1 MTLQQLKYAVTVA
14 ECGTISAAAEK
25 LFISQPS
32 LTTAIRELESE
43 MGVTIFSRTNRG
55 VIVSREG
62 EEFLGYA
69 RQILSQAQLL
79 QERFSGREQGEK
91 RFAVSSQHFN
101 FTVLAFSRLVQNFRG
116 PRYSFHFRETTTYEV
131 LEDVSQLRSEVGILA
146 LNEDNERF
154 LRRMF
159 GKLGLEFTELKRV
172 QAELFVSAEHPL
184 AGRRFVTVED
194 VSPYPCITFEQG
206 EHNGQFFFEGLSAV
220 AAQSHKTICVRER
233 ATEYQLLPGC
243 GSIRHVPGGVC
254 EPAFGAKAVPHHWI
268 YPAPGC
274 DSLPHDLGVHTGP
287 AGGSADIVYS
297 YTQLSFSVF
306 YKYQIYPYTEY
317 NKAKQNKMLKGDLKS

>member
-79 QERFSGREQGEK
+79 QERFSGRELGEK

-233 ATEYQLLPGC
+233 ATEYQLLRALNGFSPD
-243 GSIRHVPGGVC
+243 VGVSAMYR
-254 EPAFGAKAVPHHWI
+254 EEFV
-268 YPAPGC
+268 
-274 DSLPHDLGVHTGP
+274 SLPLEPKQFHTIGYILRRDVTP
-287 AGGSADIVYS
+287 SPM
-297 YTQLSFSVF
+297 TL
-306 YKYQIYPYTEY
+306 EY
-317 NKAKQNKMLKGDLKS
+317 IQALREAASI

>member
-101 FTVLAFSRLVQNFRG
+101 FTVLAFSRLVQSFRG

-233 ATEYQLLPGC
+233 ATEYQLLRALNGFSPD
-243 GSIRHVPGGVC
+243 VGVSAMYR
-254 EPAFGAKAVPHHWI
+254 EEFV
-268 YPAPGC
+268 
-274 DSLPHDLGVHTGP
+274 SLPLEPKQFHTIGYILRRDVTP
-287 AGGSADIVYS
+287 SPM
-297 YTQLSFSVF
+297 TL
-306 YKYQIYPYTEY
+306 EY
-317 NKAKQNKMLKGDLKS
+317 IQALREAASI

>member
-32 LTTAIRELESE
+32 LTTAVRELESE

-206 EHNGQFFFEGLSAV
+206 ENNGQFFFEGLSAV

-233 ATEYQLLPGC
+233 ATEYQLLRALNGFSPD
-243 GSIRHVPGGVC
+243 VGVSAMYR
-254 EPAFGAKAVPHHWI
+254 EEFV
-268 YPAPGC
+268 
-274 DSLPHDLGVHTGP
+274 SLPLEPKQFHTIGYILRRDVTP
-287 AGGSADIVYS
+287 SPM
-297 YTQLSFSVF
+297 TL
-306 YKYQIYPYTEY
+306 EY
-317 NKAKQNKMLKGDLKS
+317 IQALREAASI

>member
-32 LTTAIRELESE
+32 LTAAIRELESE

-116 PRYSFHFRETTTYEV
+116 SRYSFHFRETTTYEV

-233 ATEYQLLPGC
+233 ATEYQLLRALNGFSPD
-243 GSIRHVPGGVC
+243 VGVSAMYR
-254 EPAFGAKAVPHHWI
+254 EEFV
-268 YPAPGC
+268 
-274 DSLPHDLGVHTGP
+274 SLPLEPKQFHTIGYILRRDVTP
-287 AGGSADIVYS
+287 SPM
-297 YTQLSFSVF
+297 TL
-306 YKYQIYPYTEY
+306 EY
-317 NKAKQNKMLKGDLKS
+317 IQALREAALI

>member
-32 LTTAIRELESE
+32 LTAAIRELESE
-43 MGVTIFSRTNRG
+43 MGVTIFFRTNRG

-233 ATEYQLLPGC
+233 ATEYQLLRALNGFSPD
-243 GSIRHVPGGVC
+243 VGVSAMYR
-254 EPAFGAKAVPHHWI
+254 EEFV
-268 YPAPGC
+268 
-274 DSLPHDLGVHTGP
+274 SLPLEPKQFHTIGYILRRDVTP
-287 AGGSADIVYS
+287 SPM
-297 YTQLSFSVF
+297 TL
-306 YKYQIYPYTEY
+306 EY
-317 NKAKQNKMLKGDLKS
+317 IQALREAASI

>member
-32 LTTAIRELESE
+32 LTAAIRELESE

-55 VIVSREG
+55 AIVSREG

-233 ATEYQLLPGC
+233 ATEYQLLRALNGFSPD
-243 GSIRHVPGGVC
+243 VGVSAMYR
-254 EPAFGAKAVPHHWI
+254 EEFV
-268 YPAPGC
+268 
-274 DSLPHDLGVHTGP
+274 SLPLEPKQFHTIGYILRRDVTP
-287 AGGSADIVYS
+287 SPM
-297 YTQLSFSVF
+297 TL
-306 YKYQIYPYTEY
+306 EY
-317 NKAKQNKMLKGDLKS
+317 IQALREAALI

>member
-194 VSPYPCITFEQG
+194 VRPYPCITFEQG

-233 ATEYQLLPGC
+233 ATEYQLLRALNGFSPD
-243 GSIRHVPGGVC
+243 VGV
-254 EPAFGAKAVPHHWI
+254 
-268 YPAPGC
+268 
-274 DSLPHDLGVHTGP
+274 
-287 AGGSADIVYS
+287 SA
-297 YTQLSFSVF
+297 
-306 YKYQIYPYTEY
+306 
-317 NKAKQNKMLKGDLKS
+317 M

>member
-233 ATEYQLLPGC
+233 ATEYQLLRALDGFSPD
-243 GSIRHVPGGVC
+243 VGVSAMYR
-254 EPAFGAKAVPHHWI
+254 EEFV
-268 YPAPGC
+268 
-274 DSLPHDLGVHTGP
+274 SLPLEPKQFHTIGYILRRDVTP
-287 AGGSADIVYS
+287 SPM
-297 YTQLSFSVF
+297 TL
-306 YKYQIYPYTEY
+306 EY
-317 NKAKQNKMLKGDLKS
+317 IQALREAALI

>member
-69 RQILSQAQLL
+69 RQILAQAQLL

-159 GKLGLEFTELKRV
+159 GKLSLGFTELKRV

-233 ATEYQLLPGC
+233 ATEYQLLRALNGFSPD
-243 GSIRHVPGGVC
+243 VGVSAMYR
-254 EPAFGAKAVPHHWI
+254 EEFV
-268 YPAPGC
+268 
-274 DSLPHDLGVHTGP
+274 SLPLEPKQFHTIGYILRRDVTP
-287 AGGSADIVYS
+287 SPM
-297 YTQLSFSVF
+297 TL
-306 YKYQIYPYTEY
+306 EY
-317 NKAKQNKMLKGDLKS
+317 IQALREAASI

>member
-32 LTTAIRELESE
+32 LTTAIRELESK

-79 QERFSGREQGEK
+79 QERFSGQEQGEK

-233 ATEYQLLPGC
+233 ATEYQLLRALNGFSPD
-243 GSIRHVPGGVC
+243 VGVSAMYR
-254 EPAFGAKAVPHHWI
+254 EEFV
-268 YPAPGC
+268 
-274 DSLPHDLGVHTGP
+274 SLPLEPKQFHTIGYILRRDVTP
-287 AGGSADIVYS
+287 SPM
-297 YTQLSFSVF
+297 TL
-306 YKYQIYPYTEY
+306 EY
-317 NKAKQNKMLKGDLKS
+317 IQALREAASI

>member
-32 LTTAIRELESE
+32 LTTAIREMESE

-233 ATEYQLLPGC
+233 ATEYQLLRALNGFSPD
-243 GSIRHVPGGVC
+243 VGVSAMYR
-254 EPAFGAKAVPHHWI
+254 EEFV
-268 YPAPGC
+268 
-274 DSLPHDLGVHTGP
+274 SLPLEPKQFHTIGYILRRDVTP
-287 AGGSADIVYS
+287 SPM
-297 YTQLSFSVF
+297 TL
-306 YKYQIYPYTEY
+306 EY
-317 NKAKQNKMLKGDLKS
+317 IQALREAASI

>member
-233 ATEYQLLPGC
+233 ATEYQLLRALNGF
-243 GSIRHVPGGVC
+243 SQDVGVSAMYR
-254 EPAFGAKAVPHHWI
+254 EEFV
-268 YPAPGC
+268 
-274 DSLPHDLGVHTGP
+274 SLPLEPKQFHTIGYILRRDVTP
-287 AGGSADIVYS
+287 SPM
-297 YTQLSFSVF
+297 TL
-306 YKYQIYPYTEY
+306 EY
-317 NKAKQNKMLKGDLKS
+317 IQALREAASI

>member
-32 LTTAIRELESE
+32 LTNAIRELESE

-194 VSPYPCITFEQG
+194 VRPYPCITFEQG

-233 ATEYQLLPGC
+233 ATEYQLLRALNGFSPD
-243 GSIRHVPGGVC
+243 VGVSAMYR
-254 EPAFGAKAVPHHWI
+254 EEFV
-268 YPAPGC
+268 
-274 DSLPHDLGVHTGP
+274 SLPLEPKQFHTIGYILRRDVTP
-287 AGGSADIVYS
+287 SPM
-297 YTQLSFSVF
+297 TL
-306 YKYQIYPYTEY
+306 EY
-317 NKAKQNKMLKGDLKS
+317 IQALREAALI

>member
-32 LTTAIRELESE
+32 LTAAIRELESE

-233 ATEYQLLPGC
+233 ATEYQLLRALNGFSPD
-243 GSIRHVPGGVC
+243 VGVSAMYR
-254 EPAFGAKAVPHHWI
+254 EEFV
-268 YPAPGC
+268 
-274 DSLPHDLGVHTGP
+274 SLPLGPKQFHTIGYILRRDVTP
-287 AGGSADIVYS
+287 SPM
-297 YTQLSFSVF
+297 TL
-306 YKYQIYPYTEY
+306 EY
-317 NKAKQNKMLKGDLKS
+317 IQALREAALI

>member
-233 ATEYQLLPGC
+233 ATEYQLLRALNGFSPD
-243 GSIRHVPGGVC
+243 VGVSAMYR
-254 EPAFGAKAVPHHWI
+254 EEFV
-268 YPAPGC
+268 
-274 DSLPHDLGVHTGP
+274 SLPLEPKQFHTIGYILRRDVTPSPMTLEYIQALGE
-287 AGGSADIVYS
+287 AASI
-297 YTQLSFSVF
+297 
-306 YKYQIYPYTEY
+306 
-317 NKAKQNKMLKGDLKS
+317 

>member
-32 LTTAIRELESE
+32 LTTAIRELETE

-101 FTVLAFSRLVQNFRG
+101 FTVQAFSRLVQNFRG

-233 ATEYQLLPGC
+233 ATEYQLLRALNGFSPD
-243 GSIRHVPGGVC
+243 VGVSAMYR
-254 EPAFGAKAVPHHWI
+254 EEFV
-268 YPAPGC
+268 
-274 DSLPHDLGVHTGP
+274 SLPLEPKQFHTIGYILRRDVTP
-287 AGGSADIVYS
+287 SPM
-297 YTQLSFSVF
+297 TL
-306 YKYQIYPYTEY
+306 EY
-317 NKAKQNKMLKGDLKS
+317 IQALREAASI

>member
-159 GKLGLEFTELKRV
+159 DKLGLEFTELKRV

-233 ATEYQLLPGC
+233 ATEYQLLRALNGFSPD
-243 GSIRHVPGGVC
+243 VGVSAMYR
-254 EPAFGAKAVPHHWI
+254 EEFV
-268 YPAPGC
+268 
-274 DSLPHDLGVHTGP
+274 SLPLEPKQFHTIGYILRRDVTP
-287 AGGSADIVYS
+287 SPM
-297 YTQLSFSVF
+297 TL
-306 YKYQIYPYTEY
+306 EY
-317 NKAKQNKMLKGDLKS
+317 IQALREAALV

>member
-32 LTTAIRELESE
+32 LTTAVRELESE

-194 VSPYPCITFEQG
+194 VSHYPCITFEQG

-233 ATEYQLLPGC
+233 ATEYQLLRALKGFSPD
-243 GSIRHVPGGVC
+243 VGVSAMYR
-254 EPAFGAKAVPHHWI
+254 EEFV
-268 YPAPGC
+268 
-274 DSLPHDLGVHTGP
+274 SLPLEPKQFHTIGYILRRDVTP
-287 AGGSADIVYS
+287 SPM
-297 YTQLSFSVF
+297 TL
-306 YKYQIYPYTEY
+306 EY
-317 NKAKQNKMLKGDLKS
+317 IQALREAASI

>member
-32 LTTAIRELESE
+32 LTTAIRELEAE

-69 RQILSQAQLL
+69 RQILSQAQLM
-79 QERFSGREQGEK
+79 QERFGGREQGEK

-146 LNEDNERF
+146 LNEDSERF

-184 AGRRFVTVED
+184 AGRRSVTVED
-194 VSPYPCITFEQG
+194 VLPYPCITFEQG

-220 AAQSHKTICVRER
+220 AAQSPKTICVRER
-233 ATEYQLLPGC
+233 ATEYQLLRALNGFSPD
-243 GSIRHVPGGVC
+243 VGVSAMYR
-254 EPAFGAKAVPHHWI
+254 EEFV
-268 YPAPGC
+268 
-274 DSLPHDLGVHTGP
+274 SLPLEPKQFHTIGYILRRDMTP
-287 AGGSADIVYS
+287 SPMTLEYIQALREAA
-297 YTQLSFSVF
+297 SV
-306 YKYQIYPYTEY
+306 
-317 NKAKQNKMLKGDLKS
+317 

>member
-69 RQILSQAQLL
+69 RQILSQTQLL

-233 ATEYQLLPGC
+233 ATEYQLLRALNGFSPD
-243 GSIRHVPGGVC
+243 VGVSAMYR
-254 EPAFGAKAVPHHWI
+254 EEFV
-268 YPAPGC
+268 
-274 DSLPHDLGVHTGP
+274 SLPLEPKQFHTIGY
-287 AGGSADIVYS
+287 I
-297 YTQLSFSVF
+297 LRR
-306 YKYQIYPYTEY
+306 
-317 NKAKQNKMLKGDLKS
+317 M

>member
-233 ATEYQLLPGC
+233 ATEYQLLRALNGFSPD
-243 GSIRHVPGGVC
+243 VGVSAMYR
-254 EPAFGAKAVPHHWI
+254 EEFV
-268 YPAPGC
+268 
-274 DSLPHDLGVHTGP
+274 SLPLEPKQFHTIGYILRRDVTP
-287 AGGSADIVYS
+287 SPM
-297 YTQLSFSVF
+297 TL
-306 YKYQIYPYTEY
+306 EY
-317 NKAKQNKMLKGDLKS
+317 IQALREAVLI

>member
-32 LTTAIRELESE
+32 LTAAIRELESE

-194 VSPYPCITFEQG
+194 VRPYPCITFEQG

-233 ATEYQLLPGC
+233 ATEYQLLRALNGFSPD
-243 GSIRHVPGGVC
+243 VGVSAMYR
-254 EPAFGAKAVPHHWI
+254 EEFV
-268 YPAPGC
+268 
-274 DSLPHDLGVHTGP
+274 SLPLEPKQFHTIGYILRRDVTP
-287 AGGSADIVYS
+287 SPM
-297 YTQLSFSVF
+297 TL
-306 YKYQIYPYTEY
+306 EY
-317 NKAKQNKMLKGDLKS
+317 IQALQEAASI

>member
-14 ECGTISAAAEK
+14 DCGTISAAAEK

-233 ATEYQLLPGC
+233 ATEYQLLRALNGFSPD
-243 GSIRHVPGGVC
+243 VGVSAMYR
-254 EPAFGAKAVPHHWI
+254 EEFV
-268 YPAPGC
+268 
-274 DSLPHDLGVHTGP
+274 SLPLEPKQFHTIGYILRRDVTP
-287 AGGSADIVYS
+287 SPM
-297 YTQLSFSVF
+297 TL
-306 YKYQIYPYTEY
+306 EY
-317 NKAKQNKMLKGDLKS
+317 IQALREAASI

>member
-14 ECGTISAAAEK
+14 ECVTISAAAEK

-172 QAELFVSAEHPL
+172 QAELFVSAERPL

-233 ATEYQLLPGC
+233 ATEYQLLRALNGFSPD
-243 GSIRHVPGGVC
+243 VGVSAMYR
-254 EPAFGAKAVPHHWI
+254 EEFV
-268 YPAPGC
+268 
-274 DSLPHDLGVHTGP
+274 SLPLEPKQFHTIGYILRRDVTP
-287 AGGSADIVYS
+287 SPM
-297 YTQLSFSVF
+297 TL
-306 YKYQIYPYTEY
+306 EY
-317 NKAKQNKMLKGDLKS
+317 IQALREAALI

>member
-14 ECGTISAAAEK
+14 ECGTISAAAEE

-32 LTTAIRELESE
+32 LTAAIRELESE

-194 VSPYPCITFEQG
+194 VRPYPCITFEQG

-233 ATEYQLLPGC
+233 ATEYQLLRALNGFSPD
-243 GSIRHVPGGVC
+243 VGVSAMYR
-254 EPAFGAKAVPHHWI
+254 EEFV
-268 YPAPGC
+268 
-274 DSLPHDLGVHTGP
+274 SLPLEPKQFHTIGYILRRDVTP
-287 AGGSADIVYS
+287 SPM
-297 YTQLSFSVF
+297 TL
-306 YKYQIYPYTEY
+306 EY
-317 NKAKQNKMLKGDLKS
+317 IQALREAASI

>member
-32 LTTAIRELESE
+32 LTTAVRELESE

-79 QERFSGREQGEK
+79 QERFSGRGQGEK

-233 ATEYQLLPGC
+233 ATEYQLLRALNGFSPD
-243 GSIRHVPGGVC
+243 VGVSAMYR
-254 EPAFGAKAVPHHWI
+254 EEFV
-268 YPAPGC
+268 
-274 DSLPHDLGVHTGP
+274 SLPLEPKQFHTIGYILRRDVTP
-287 AGGSADIVYS
+287 SPM
-297 YTQLSFSVF
+297 TL
-306 YKYQIYPYTEY
+306 EY
-317 NKAKQNKMLKGDLKS
+317 IQALREAASI

>member
-32 LTTAIRELESE
+32 LTTAIRELETE

-101 FTVLAFSRLVQNFRG
+101 FTVQAFSRLVQNFRG

-233 ATEYQLLPGC
+233 ATEYQLLRALNGFSPD
-243 GSIRHVPGGVC
+243 VGVSAMYQ
-254 EPAFGAKAVPHHWI
+254 EEFV
-268 YPAPGC
+268 
-274 DSLPHDLGVHTGP
+274 SLPLEPKQFHTIGYILRRDVTP
-287 AGGSADIVYS
+287 SPMA
-297 YTQLSFSVF
+297 L
-306 YKYQIYPYTEY
+306 EY
-317 NKAKQNKMLKGDLKS
+317 IQALREAALI

>member
-32 LTTAIRELESE
+32 LTAAIRELESE
-43 MGVTIFSRTNRG
+43 MSVTIFSRTNRG

-184 AGRRFVTVED
+184 VGRRFVTVED

-233 ATEYQLLPGC
+233 ATEYQLLRALNGFSPD
-243 GSIRHVPGGVC
+243 VGVSAMYR
-254 EPAFGAKAVPHHWI
+254 EEFV
-268 YPAPGC
+268 
-274 DSLPHDLGVHTGP
+274 SLPLEPKQFHTIGYILRRDVTP
-287 AGGSADIVYS
+287 SPM
-297 YTQLSFSVF
+297 TL
-306 YKYQIYPYTEY
+306 EY
-317 NKAKQNKMLKGDLKS
+317 IQALREAASI

>member
-220 AAQSHKTICVRER
+220 AAQSRKTICVRER
-233 ATEYQLLPGC
+233 ATEYQLLRALNGFSPD
-243 GSIRHVPGGVC
+243 VGVSAMYR
-254 EPAFGAKAVPHHWI
+254 EEFV
-268 YPAPGC
+268 
-274 DSLPHDLGVHTGP
+274 SLPLEPKQFHTIGYILRRDVTP
-287 AGGSADIVYS
+287 SPM
-297 YTQLSFSVF
+297 TL
-306 YKYQIYPYTEY
+306 EY
-317 NKAKQNKMLKGDLKS
+317 IQALREAALI

>member
-32 LTTAIRELESE
+32 LTTAIRELETE

-101 FTVLAFSRLVQNFRG
+101 FTVLAFSRLVQDFRG

-233 ATEYQLLPGC
+233 ATEYQLLRALNGFSPD
-243 GSIRHVPGGVC
+243 VGVSAMYR
-254 EPAFGAKAVPHHWI
+254 EEFV
-268 YPAPGC
+268 
-274 DSLPHDLGVHTGP
+274 SLPLEPKQFHTIGYILRRDVTP
-287 AGGSADIVYS
+287 SLM
-297 YTQLSFSVF
+297 TL
-306 YKYQIYPYTEY
+306 EY
-317 NKAKQNKMLKGDLKS
+317 IQALREAASI

>member
-116 PRYSFHFRETTTYEV
+116 PRYSFHFRETTTYEA

-233 ATEYQLLPGC
+233 ATEYQLLRALNGFSPD
-243 GSIRHVPGGVC
+243 VGVSAMYR
-254 EPAFGAKAVPHHWI
+254 EEFV
-268 YPAPGC
+268 
-274 DSLPHDLGVHTGP
+274 SLPLEPKQFHTIGYILRRDVTP
-287 AGGSADIVYS
+287 SPM
-297 YTQLSFSVF
+297 TL
-306 YKYQIYPYTEY
+306 EY
-317 NKAKQNKMLKGDLKS
+317 IQALREAASI

>member
-55 VIVSREG
+55 VLVSREG

-79 QERFSGREQGEK
+79 QERFSGRAQGEK

-233 ATEYQLLPGC
+233 ATEYQLLRALNGFSPD
-243 GSIRHVPGGVC
+243 VGVSAMYR
-254 EPAFGAKAVPHHWI
+254 EEFV
-268 YPAPGC
+268 
-274 DSLPHDLGVHTGP
+274 SLPLEPKQFHTIGYILRRDVTP
-287 AGGSADIVYS
+287 SPM
-297 YTQLSFSVF
+297 TL
-306 YKYQIYPYTEY
+306 EY
-317 NKAKQNKMLKGDLKS
+317 IQALREAVSI

>member
-79 QERFSGREQGEK
+79 QERFSGRGQGEK

-233 ATEYQLLPGC
+233 ATEYQLLRALNGFSPD
-243 GSIRHVPGGVC
+243 VGVSAMYR
-254 EPAFGAKAVPHHWI
+254 EEFV
-268 YPAPGC
+268 
-274 DSLPHDLGVHTGP
+274 SLPLEPKQFHTIGYILRRDVTP
-287 AGGSADIVYS
+287 SPM
-297 YTQLSFSVF
+297 TL
-306 YKYQIYPYTEY
+306 EY
-317 NKAKQNKMLKGDLKS
+317 IQALREAALV

>member
-233 ATEYQLLPGC
+233 ATEYQLLRALNGFSPD
-243 GSIRHVPGGVC
+243 VGVSAMYR
-254 EPAFGAKAVPHHWI
+254 EEFV
-268 YPAPGC
+268 
-274 DSLPHDLGVHTGP
+274 SLPLEPKQFHTIGYILCRDVTP
-287 AGGSADIVYS
+287 SPM
-297 YTQLSFSVF
+297 TL
-306 YKYQIYPYTEY
+306 EY
-317 NKAKQNKMLKGDLKS
+317 IQALREAALI

>member
-32 LTTAIRELESE
+32 LTTAVRELESE

-131 LEDVSQLRSEVGILA
+131 LEDVRQLRSEVGILA

-233 ATEYQLLPGC
+233 ATEYQLLRALNGFSPD
-243 GSIRHVPGGVC
+243 VGVSAMYR
-254 EPAFGAKAVPHHWI
+254 EEFV
-268 YPAPGC
+268 
-274 DSLPHDLGVHTGP
+274 SLPLEPKQFHTIGYILRRDVTP
-287 AGGSADIVYS
+287 SPM
-297 YTQLSFSVF
+297 TL
-306 YKYQIYPYTEY
+306 EY
-317 NKAKQNKMLKGDLKS
+317 IQALREAASI

>member
-233 ATEYQLLPGC
+233 ATEYQLLRALNGFSPD
-243 GSIRHVPGGVC
+243 VGVSAMYR
-254 EPAFGAKAVPHHWI
+254 EEFV
-268 YPAPGC
+268 
-274 DSLPHDLGVHTGP
+274 SLPLKPKQFHTIGYILRRDVTP
-287 AGGSADIVYS
+287 SPM
-297 YTQLSFSVF
+297 TL
-306 YKYQIYPYTEY
+306 EY
-317 NKAKQNKMLKGDLKS
+317 IQALREAASI

>member
-32 LTTAIRELESE
+32 LTTAVRELESE

-233 ATEYQLLPGC
+233 ATEYQLLRALNGFSPDVGVSAMYREAFV
-243 GSIRHVPGGVC
+243 GLPLEPKQFHTIGYILRRDVTPSPMTLEYIQALREAASI
-254 EPAFGAKAVPHHWI
+254 
-268 YPAPGC
+268 
-274 DSLPHDLGVHTGP
+274 
-287 AGGSADIVYS
+287 
-297 YTQLSFSVF
+297 
-306 YKYQIYPYTEY
+306 
-317 NKAKQNKMLKGDLKS
+317 